1 MTPQEKAKELIEQA
15 RKASSFQYQEYAGSY
30 YKWFEHNTDTLK
42 FIALITVDEILKLYW
57 TDINA
62 LAFWQE
68 VKSELEV
75 HG

>member
-15 RKASSFQYQEYAGSY
+15 RKASSFRYQEYAGSH
-30 YKWFEHNTDTLK
+30 YKWFEHNTDELK
-42 FIALITVDEILKLYW
+42 LIALITVDEILKLYW

-62 LAFWQE
+62 LVFWKE

>member
-15 RKASSFQYQEYAGSY
+15 RKASSFRYQKYAGSHY
-30 YKWFEHNTDTLK
+30 TWFEHNTDELK
-42 FIALITVDEILKLYW
+42 LIALITVDEILKLYW

-62 LAFWQE
+62 LVFWKE